1 MMPDEDFLLRADA
14 VSGKL
19 KSTLLDHIGRA
30 TAFFAIVICAIF
42 TFTEIAFVDIS
53 FEKFT
58 VEGIVI
64 LVMAMV
70 MYLSL
75 ESEGEA
81 YAKGQNGYL
90 EAKGCAD
97 ALAVKVRGDA
107 LPDLRKYLLHVY
119 EDEVRA
125 REDRLLLMYGLTR
138 AELEKYRQGERFGKK
153 KSHQLRCVA
162 KTTSR
167 ALTPS
172 ELLFFEGVGGEE
184 ITSAPR
190 KRGRFL
196 GIVRIL
202 PSVLCTLLTVGVMID
217 LKDGFSLR
225 LILEGILKLSALLSM
240 GLRGYLAGV
249 HYVGD
254 VLTPYHKVR
263 EKLLDAFLQ
272 KEE

>member
-1 MMPDEDFLLRADA
+1 MRLDEDFLLRADA
-14 VSGKL
+14 VSGKIR
-19 KSTLLDHIGRA
+19 STLLDHIGRA

-42 TFTEIAFVDIS
+42 TFTEIALVDIS
-53 FEKFT
+53 LKKFT

-75 ESEGEA
+75 ESEGQA
-81 YAKGQNGYL
+81 YAKGQKGYL
-90 EAKGCAD
+90 DAKGCAD
-97 ALAVKVRGDA
+97 ALAAKVRGDS
-107 LPDLRKYLLHVY
+107 LPELRKYLLCVY
-119 EDEVRA
+119 EDEVHA
-125 REDRLLLMYGLTR
+125 REERLLLSYGLTR
-138 AELEKYRQGERFGKK
+138 GELEGYRRGERFGKK

-167 ALTPS
+167 ALTPG
-172 ELLFFEGVGGEE
+172 ELLFFEGVGSEE
-184 ITSAPR
+184 ITTAPQ
-190 KRGRFL
+190 KRGHLL
-196 GIVRIL
+196 GIVRVL
-202 PSVLCTLLTVGVMID
+202 PSMLCTLLTVGIMID

-225 LILEGILKLSALLSM
+225 LVLEGVLKLSALLSM

-249 HYVGD
+249 HYVSD

-272 KEE
+272 KET

>member
-1 MMPDEDFLLRADA
+1 MPDEDFLLRADA

-97 ALAVKVRGDA
+97 ALASKD
-107 LPDLRKYLLHVY
+107 
-119 EDEVRA
+119 
-125 REDRLLLMYGLTR
+125 RESTRLNS
-138 AELEKYRQGERFGKK
+138 
-153 KSHQLRCVA
+153 SH
-162 KTTSR
+162 
-167 ALTPS
+167 
-172 ELLFFEGVGGEE
+172 
-184 ITSAPR
+184 
-190 KRGRFL
+190 
-196 GIVRIL
+196 
-202 PSVLCTLLTVGVMID
+202 
-217 LKDGFSLR
+217 
-225 LILEGILKLSALLSM
+225 
-240 GLRGYLAGV
+240 
-249 HYVGD
+249 
-254 VLTPYHKVR
+254 
-263 EKLLDAFLQ
+263 
-272 KEE
+272 